1 MAESSAYLNLKG
13 NEFSV
18 MPELDILDS
27 NNKKV
32 GTVEASQNVFD
43 VQCREELVQRYVSM
57 QLAARRGGNAATKQ
71 NKGELHGSNAKP
83 WRQKGTGRARAG
95 NTRSPIWRG
104 GMTVFGPSPRS
115 YAFGLS
121 KKSKRIALKAVLTER
136 LKGQNLTV
144 VDSLNLEGPKTKQA
158 VALVASLSLPAR
170 TLFIIP
176 EKNDNLQLA
185 VRNIPQADVL
195 LVDGL
200 NVFDL
205 LSHER
210 IVCTPEAL
218 KKIEE
223 RLS

>member
-1 MAESSAYLNLKG
+1 
-13 NEFSV
+13 
-18 MPELDILDS
+18 MPALDIVDS

-32 GTVEASQNVFD
+32 GTVEALASVFEGK
-43 VQCREELVQRYVSM
+43 VNEELVQRYVTM
-57 QLAARRGGNAATKQ
+57 QLAARRGGNAATIQ
-71 NKGELHGSNAKP
+71 NKGDLHGSNAKP

-115 YAFGLS
+115 YAFNLS
-121 KKSKRIALKAVLTER
+121 KKSKKLAIKSVLTER
-136 LKGQNLTV
+136 LKGNSFTV
-144 VDSLNLEGPKTKQA
+144 VDSLNLENPKTKDA
-158 VALVASLSLPAR
+158 VALLASMGLPAK
-170 TLFIIP
+170 TLFLVS
-176 EKNDNLQLA
+176 EKNNNLQLA
-185 VRNIPQADVL
+185 FRNIPRADVL

-205 LSHER
+205 LAHER

-223 RLS
+223 RLN

>member
-1 MAESSAYLNLKG
+1 
-13 NEFSV
+13 

-27 NNKKV
+27 NKKKV
-32 GTVEASQNVFD
+32 GTVEASQSVFD
-43 VQCREELVQRYVSM
+43 VQCRAELVQRYVTM

-71 NKGELHGSNAKP
+71 NKGELNGSNAKP

-121 KKSKRIALKAVLTER
+121 KKSKKIALKAVLTER
-136 LKGQNLTV
+136 LKAQNFTV
-144 VDSLNLEGPKTKQA
+144 VDSLNLENPKTKEA
-158 VALVASLSLPAR
+158 AALLSSLGLPAK

-176 EKNDNLQLA
+176 EKNNNLQLA
-185 VRNIPQADVL
+185 IRNIPQADVL
-195 LVDGL
+195 LVDRL

-205 LSHER
+205 LAHER

-223 RLS
+223 RLN

>member
-1 MAESSAYLNLKG
+1 
-13 NEFSV
+13 
-18 MPELDILDS
+18 MPAIDIVDS

-32 GTVEASQNVFD
+32 GTVEAPESIFEVR
-43 VQCREELVQRYVSM
+43 VREELVQRYVTM

-95 NTRSPIWRG
+95 NTRSPLWRG

-115 YAFGLS
+115 YAFQLS
-121 KKSKRIALKAVLTER
+121 KKSKKLAIKSVLTDR
-136 LKGQNLTV
+136 LKGQSFTV
-144 VDSLNLEGPKTKQA
+144 VDSLNLANPKTKDA
-158 VALVASLSLPAR
+158 VALLASLSLPEK
-170 TLFIIP
+170 TLFLIS
-176 EKNDNLQLA
+176 EANTNLQLA
-185 VRNIPQADVL
+185 VRNLPRVDVL

-205 LSHER
+205 LAHDR

-223 RLS
+223 RLN